1 MRISLKQLQV
11 FAAIAKHENISLAAD
26 DITLTQSA
34 MSMALKELESQL
46 HTPLFQRQGKRLKLN
61 NIGIMLQPKVQK
73 LLQLVEEIEQL
84 ATQDELSGQLRI
96 GASSTIGN
104 YLAPAIIAEFLTQ
117 HPRVHIDLKV
127 GNTEQI
133 IDDMRYMRLDVG
145 LIEGICDVPQL
156 ERLAWRTDDL
166 KIICANSH
174 PLSKHKRI
182 SFDDLAHTTWILREQ
197 GSGTRT
203 IFSNAIMNKFQPQG
217 QLLELGNS
225 EAIKQAVKTGFGI
238 SCLSGLAIAAELQ
251 HQELREL
258 PVKELDLQRQLFII
272 KNKTQFNS
280 RVEQAF
286 EEKLWEHSNL
296 P

>member
-11 FAAIAKHENISLAAD
+11 FAAIAKHENISMAANE
-26 DITLTQSA
+26 IALTQSA

-46 HTPLFQRQGKRLKLN
+46 STPLFQRQGKRLKLN
-61 NIGIMLQPKVQK
+61 NVGSLLQPKVLK
-73 LLQLVEEIEQL
+73 LLQLAEEIERF
-84 ATQDELSGQLRI
+84 ASQDGLSGQLRI

-104 YLAPAIIAEFLTQ
+104 YLAPAIIAEFLTL
-117 HPRVHIDLKV
+117 HPHVHIDLKV

-156 ERLAWRTDDL
+156 ERHAWRTDDL
-166 KIICANSH
+166 KIFCSNDH
-174 PLSKHKRI
+174 PLLQKKHPG
-182 SFDDLAHTTWILREQ
+182 FTDLANTAWILREQ

-203 IFSNAIMNKFQPQG
+203 IFTNAIMNKFQPQG

-238 SCLSGLAIAAELQ
+238 SCLSELAIAAELQ

-258 PVKELDLQRQLFII
+258 TVDGLDLQRQLFII

-296 P
+296 S